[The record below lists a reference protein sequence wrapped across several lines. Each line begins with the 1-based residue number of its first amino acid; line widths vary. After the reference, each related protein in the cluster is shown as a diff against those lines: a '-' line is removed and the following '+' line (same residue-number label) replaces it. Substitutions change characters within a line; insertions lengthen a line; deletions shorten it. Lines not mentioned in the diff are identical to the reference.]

1 MCVVSACKYASTG
14 ETVRGPSGNVELGHH
29 TVSTAQSKVHF
40 RWICPI
46 TEIALFWGRTRS
58 IVPWRS
64 LNSAHSLPSSQKRAV
79 TQRKYLSSGW
89 QAVNEGQKQEKL
101 RKTALPG
108 AMVTEG
114 QWPRLTHWAQSHG
127 PHVFLEI
134 WAVSVSRSHRKI
146 TVIGAFLVCCK
157 RGAQSWW
164 SCGLVELIKLF

>member
-1 MCVVSACKYASTG
+1 MNQTYGCYAYLLRNGKSSDVCVVSACTYASMG

-64 LNSAHSLPSSQKRAV
+64 LSNARSLPSSQKRAV

-101 RKTALPG
+101 TKTALPG

-114 QWPRLTHWAQSHG
+114 QWPGWLTG
-127 PHVFLEI
+127 P
-134 WAVSVSRSHRKI
+134 SRPAHMSFWRSGLW
-146 TVIGAFLVCCK
+146 V
-157 RGAQSWW
+157 
-164 SCGLVELIKLF
+164 LVEATGI